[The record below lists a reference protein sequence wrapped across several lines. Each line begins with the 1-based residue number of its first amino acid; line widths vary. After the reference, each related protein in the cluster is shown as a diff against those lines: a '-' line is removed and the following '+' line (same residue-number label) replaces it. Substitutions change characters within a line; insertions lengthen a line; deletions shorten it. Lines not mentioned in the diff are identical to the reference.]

1 MRKTPK
7 EYEEQVQK
15 PLKSLDV
22 EIRSVHRGNAVEEVK
37 KADAI
42 IVGGGNTFE
51 LVNQLYK
58 NELVELIAQ
67 RVSEGVPYVG
77 WSAVTNVAGATMQT
91 TNDMPIVAPKSFD
104 TFNIFPTKSIR
115 ILFLENPP
123 DTMVRVARRD

>member
-1 MRKTPK
+1 M
-7 EYEEQVQK
+7 
-15 PLKSLDV
+15 KSLDV

-77 WSAVTNVAGATMQT
+77 WSAGTNVAGATMQT